1 MTGVG
6 LAMTGTGLALISM
19 TGSDEREPAFPDET
33 SIDEVTRLESRDLAL
48 LELLMFSVWQ
58 DIRFAIRQLRKKPG
72 FTVMATLTLALG
84 IGAATAVFSLVDAV
98 LLRPLAFPEPQQ
110 IVALETMQQAAAGG
124 TAMMPNDTSY
134 PNFLDWRSRAKSFAA
149 IASWEGSSFT
159 LAAHNGQA
167 QRIDG
172 MVVSADFFRVLSVR
186 PALGRE
192 FTRAEEQAG
201 GRSVIVSHGLWQSAL
216 NGDAGAIGKT
226 IQLSDET
233 FTVVGVMPS
242 SFEFPNAPDAKVWI
256 TPSLSMEGKNS
267 SGQQRGWNQLSV
279 LGRLAD
285 GVSMAQA
292 NAEMQTIQQALA
304 AQYPEEDKKET
315 AVSVKPELEDLV
327 GDVHRP
333 LGILFGAVCFL
344 LLIACANVAGLLLTR
359 TAARRSELALRSA
372 LGATRAQIVRQLLV
386 ESLGLSFLGGAAG
399 LALAAAALRVAPQFL
414 PSDLPRLNEL
424 ALNARVFGFSLA
436 ASLVTGIL
444 FGVLPAWR
452 SSRLNPALALNDSS
466 RSSTA
471 SRSQNRLHSL
481 LVIGETALGLM
492 LLIGAGLLI
501 RSFDRLLSV
510 DPGFNKDHLIAFRVG
525 MPPKRFED
533 EKLLQLTQRLQ
544 ARFASL
550 PGVTRSTFGLPLP
563 LAGGDMTIAFSID
576 GRPNPL
582 GEDPNA
588 RASVVAANMFQALE
602 LPLRRGRFFSES
614 DDRRGSSPTVIVNQA
629 FVDLFFPGEDALGKR
644 ISSGLSSGDK
654 PESREIVGVV
664 GNVVRTSLAESP
676 TPEYFVPFAQVTLGP
691 PTFTLRVAGDPEK
704 YVDTVRSAVAS
715 EDASLPVYAVRTN
728 LIAKSTAQQRFQ
740 TLLIS
745 AFAMIALILSAI
757 GLYAVL
763 SYMVEQRTME
773 LGLRI
778 ALGAQRGNVLAL
790 VLSRGM
796 GLAVA
801 GLVAG
806 LGASF
811 ALTRYM
817 ATLLFATK
825 AVDAGTFAG
834 MTVLLFAVSVMACL
848 VPAYRASRLDPM
860 ETLRS

>member
-1 MTGVG
+1 
-6 LAMTGTGLALISM
+6 
-19 TGSDEREPAFPDET
+19 
-33 SIDEVTRLESRDLAL
+33 
-48 LELLMFSVWQ
+48 MFTVWQ
-58 DIRFAIRQLRKKPG
+58 DVRFAVRQLRKSMG

-98 LLRPLAFPEPQQ
+98 LLRPLAFPSPER
-110 IVALETMQQAAAGG
+110 IVALDSLRQASAGG
-124 TAMMPNDTSY
+124 GAVMPNDVSY
-134 PNFLDWRSRAKSFAA
+134 PNFFDWRERAKSFKAM
-149 IASWEGSSFT
+149 ASWQGQSFT
-159 LAAHNGQA
+159 LNSSNGQA
-167 QRIDG
+167 QRVDG
-172 MVVSADFFRVLSVR
+172 MAVSADFFRVLGVG

-192 FTRAEEQAG
+192 FTRAEERSG
-201 GRSVIVSHGLWQSAL
+201 NRSVIVSHGLWQSML

-233 FTVVGVMPS
+233 YTVIGVMPA
-242 SFEFPNAPDAKVWI
+242 SFQFPNAPDAKAWI
-256 TPSLSMEGKNS
+256 TPSLAMEGKNA
-267 SGQQRGWNQLSV
+267 SGTQRGWNQLSV
-279 LGRLAD
+279 IGRLAD
-285 GVSMAQA
+285 GVSIAQA
-292 NAEMQTIQQALA
+292 NAEMQTIQLALA
-304 AQYPEEDKKET
+304 AQYPDDDKRET
-315 AVSVKPELEDLV
+315 AASVKPELEDLV

-372 LGATRAQIVRQLLV
+372 LGATRLQIVRQLLV
-386 ESLGLSFLGGAAG
+386 ESLAVSVLGGMG
-399 LALAAAALRVAPQFL
+399 GFALAAMALHVAPQVL

-436 ASLVTGIL
+436 ASLVTGVL
-444 FGVLPAWR
+444 FGVFPAWR
-452 SSRLNPALALNDSS
+452 SSRLDPSLALNDST

-471 SRSQNRLHSL
+471 SRGQNRLHSL

-510 DPGFNKDHLIAFRVG
+510 DPGFNKEHLIAFRVG

-533 EKLLQLTQRLQ
+533 AKLLQLTQRLQ
-544 ARFASL
+544 TRFTSV
-550 PGVTRSTFGLPLP
+550 PGVTRSTYGFPLP
-563 LAGGDMTIAFSID
+563 LAGGDMSISFMID
-576 GRPNPL
+576 GRPNAQ
-582 GEDPNA
+582 GEDPTA
-588 RASVVAANMFQALE
+588 RASVVAGNFFQSLE
-602 LPLRRGRFFSES
+602 MPLRRGRLFSEV
-614 DDRRGSSPTVIVNQA
+614 DERTGSVPTMIVNQA
-629 FVDLFFPGEDALGKR
+629 FADKFFPGEDALGKR
-644 ISSGLSSGDK
+644 ITSGLSLDDNTH
-654 PESREIVGVV
+654 SREIVGVV
-664 GNVVRTSLAESP
+664 GNVVRVSLSEAP
-676 TPEYFVPFAQVTLGP
+676 TPEYFIPFAQVPLGP
-691 PTFTLRVAGDPEK
+691 PVFALRVTGDPVK
-704 YVDTVRSAVAS
+704 YVDTVRAVVA
-715 EDASLPVYAVRTN
+715 ETDPSLPVFAVRTN
-728 LIAKSTAQQRFQ
+728 LVAKSTAQQRFQ

-745 AFAMIALILSAI
+745 GFAGIALVLSAI

-790 VLSRGM
+790 ILNRGMVLS
-796 GLAVA
+796 VA
-801 GLVAG
+801 GLVIG

-825 AVDAGTFAG
+825 AVDATTFVG
-834 MTVLLFAVSVMACL
+834 MTGLLFAVSVLACL

-860 ETLRS
+860 ETLRSQ